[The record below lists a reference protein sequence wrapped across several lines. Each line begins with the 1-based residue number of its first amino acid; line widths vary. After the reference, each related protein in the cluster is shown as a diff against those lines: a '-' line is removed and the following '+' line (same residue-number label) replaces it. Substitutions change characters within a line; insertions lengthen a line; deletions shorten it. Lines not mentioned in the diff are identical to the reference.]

1 MSERTTIGGTTYET
15 IGSSSANLL
24 LRCNGT
30 ARIQWGNKLIDLIK
44 NGKIASG
51 DSSMTVSIIKDS
63 SEIKSD
69 GFYIIE
75 VENDVQLWICKNGK
89 QYNLTGLDLYISA
102 STKQDITAE
111 QKEQALSNIGMYYNT
126 LDDVKKSEIKNG
138 IVYVLEDSNLYT
150 IKNGEIAEF
159 EAKLKTVTVE
169 QEKETGEII
178 NSSFKVVLSVL
189 DTDYIILENKK
200 ISLNQNVHIS
210 KQVQLGSEG
219 ADALSGY
226 RLYFKN
232 GESWLD
238 VDHINERKV
247 ESEKEY
253 IECTYSELRY
263 LIANDKLESQKW
275 YLISNY
281 QNPWKLSNY
290 STTNNRPILVQAL
303 TNNSLYPLGYLLED
317 RTVSIK
323 YDITFNKTVG
333 YTSTRGLITWMKDS
347 NNNEANF
354 DFLDYCDGKG
364 IPLTTLHWDTIED
377 SNGYTNGPKSIF
389 PRGSYNN
396 KLTIHNLKGI
406 VIENEAIADTNVS
419 IIDFKIQDSIDEN
432 EEITQDILNN
442 LSKAVIHDN
451 IIESFGLITSS
462 ECSKF
467 YNNTITESGKLV
479 FNKDCYNNTLN
490 KIYNSTNNSILDTL
504 AIEQLND
511 STFNGIVNNT
521 IIQEGSN
528 SIFNGELSRS
538 SFEVINNSSL
548 NGKINNTSFEDILDC
563 NIYADII
570 RSQFKNIDSCTIQT
584 GTLES
589 VNCRSNL
596 KSLIID
602 SVNYPILYDTSKVK
616 DVYYANN
623 QFQIIEAASVGFTR
637 GMIIMHSG
645 LSAIPEGWAVC
656 DGSEYTVQG
665 EKVITPNLVGRFIKA
680 VSSVSDIGAVNNYNE
695 GLNNDFTLTASHL
708 PQHSHPHNE
717 HTHNI
722 SEITGTIENSNNL
735 ELELTNSN
743 HIEEVTTSTTSVVK
757 SITTEGITSET
768 IDVISEVSTSS
779 KDTEISGGNH
789 THNITIS
796 GGTIDATTSEESQQ
810 TWENKAFKIEPNYY
824 SLIFIMKL

>member
-24 LRCNGT
+24 LKCNGT

-51 DSSMTVSIIKDS
+51 DSSMSVSIIKDS

-69 GFYIIE
+69 GFYVIE
-75 VENDVQLWICKNGK
+75 IGNNVQLWVCKNGK

-126 LDDVKKSEIKNG
+126 LEDVKKSEIKNG

-150 IKNGEIAEF
+150 IRNGEIAEF
-159 EAKLKTVTVE
+159 EAKLRTVTVE
-169 QEKETGEII
+169 QEEETGEII

-189 DTDYIILENKK
+189 DTDYIVLENKK
-200 ISLNQNVHIS
+200 ISLKQNVHVS
-210 KQVQLGSEG
+210 EQVQLGSEG

-238 VDHINERKV
+238 VDRINVRKI
-247 ESEKEY
+247 ETEKEY
-253 IECTYSELRY
+253 IECTYSELRN
-263 LIANDKLESQKW
+263 LIVDNKLESQKW
-275 YLISNY
+275 YVISDY
-281 QNPWKLSNY
+281 QNPWKLSDY
-290 STTNNRPILVQAL
+290 SITNHRPILVQAL

-323 YDITFNKTVG
+323 YDVSFKKIIG

-364 IPLTTLHWDTIED
+364 TPLTTLHWDIIED
-377 SNGYTNGPKSIF
+377 SNGYKNGTKSVF

-396 KLTIHNLKGI
+396 KLTIHNLKGLI
-406 VIENEAIADTNVS
+406 VENDTIADTNVS

-432 EEITQDILNN
+432 AEITQDILNN
-442 LSKAVIHDN
+442 LPKAEIHDN
-451 IIESFGLITSS
+451 IIDSFGLITSN

-467 YNNTITESGKLV
+467 YNNTITESGKLI
-479 FNKDCYNNTLN
+479 FNKDCYHNTLN
-490 KIYNSTNNSILDTL
+490 KIYNSTSNSILDILT
-504 AIEQLND
+504 IEQLNN
-511 STFNGIVNNT
+511 STFNGLINNVS
-521 IIQEGSN
+521 IQEGSN
-528 SIFNGELSRS
+528 STFNGELSRS

-548 NGKINNTSFEDILDC
+548 YGNIYNTSFEEVTDC
-563 NIYADII
+563 NIYANIT
-570 RSQFKNIDSCTIQT
+570 RSQFKNLDSCVIQT

-596 KSLIID
+596 MSLTID
-602 SVNYPILYDTSKVK
+602 NVTYPILYDTSKVK

-623 QFQIIEAASVGFTR
+623 QFQIIEADSVGFTR
-637 GMIIMHSG
+637 GMIMMHSG
-645 LSAIPEGWAVC
+645 LSAIPDGWEIC
-656 DGSEYTVQG
+656 DGRKVTING
-665 EKVITPNLVGRFIKA
+665 EEITLPNLVGRFIKA
-680 VSSVSDIGAVNNYNE
+680 VSSTSDIGAVNNYNE

-708 PQHSHPHNE
+708 PKHSHPHNE

-722 SEITGTIENSNNL
+722 SEITGTTENSNNL
-735 ELELTNSN
+735 EIELTNSS
-743 HIEEVTTSTTSVVK
+743 HIDEVTTSITSVVK
-757 SITTEGITSET
+757 SITAEGVTSET
-768 IDVISEVSTSS
+768 VDVISEVSTSS
-779 KDTEISGGNH
+779 KDVEVSGGNH
-789 THNITIS
+789 THDITIS
-796 GGTIDATTSEESQQ
+796 GGTIEATTSKESQQ

>member
-24 LRCNGT
+24 LKCNGT

-51 DSSMTVSIIKDS
+51 DSSMSVSIIKDS

-69 GFYIIE
+69 GFYVIE
-75 VENDVQLWICKNGK
+75 VGNNVQLWVCKNGK

-102 STKQDITAE
+102 NTKQDITAE

-126 LDDVKKSEIKNG
+126 LEDVKKSEIKNG

-150 IKNGEIAEF
+150 IRNGEIAEF
-159 EAKLKTVTVE
+159 EAKLRTVTVE
-169 QEKETGEII
+169 QQEETGEII

-189 DTDYIILENKK
+189 DTDYIVLENKK
-200 ISLNQNVHIS
+200 ISLKQNVHVS

-238 VDHINERKV
+238 VDRINVRKI

-253 IECTYSELRY
+253 IDCTYLELRN
-263 LIANDKLESQKW
+263 LIANNKLELQKW
-275 YLISNY
+275 YVISDY
-281 QNPWKLSNY
+281 QNPWKLSDY
-290 STTNNRPILVQAL
+290 SVTNHRPILVQAL

-317 RTVSIK
+317 RTISIK
-323 YDITFNKTVG
+323 YDINFNKTIG

-354 DFLDYCDGKG
+354 DFLDYYDGNG
-364 IPLTTLHWDTIED
+364 TPLTTLHWDTIEG
-377 SNGYTNGPKSIF
+377 SNGYKNGTKSVF

-396 KLTIHNLKGI
+396 KLTIHNLKGLI
-406 VIENEAIADTNVS
+406 VENDAIADTNVS
-419 IIDFKIQDSIDEN
+419 IIDFKIQDSIDEDA
-432 EEITQDILNN
+432 EITQDILNN
-442 LSKAVIHDN
+442 LPKAEIHDN
-451 IIESFGLITSS
+451 IIESFGLITSN

-467 YNNTITESGKLV
+467 YNNTITESGKLI
-479 FNKDCYNNTLN
+479 FNKDCYHNTLN
-490 KIYNSTNNSILDTL
+490 KIYNSTSGSTLDTL

-511 STFNGIVNNT
+511 SIFNGLINN
-521 IIQEGSN
+521 ISIQEGSN
-528 SIFNGELSRS
+528 SVFNGELNRA

-548 NGKINNTSFEDILDC
+548 YGNIYNTSFEDVINC
-563 NIYADII
+563 SIYANIT
-570 RSQFKNIDSCTIQT
+570 RSQFKNIDSCVIQT

-596 KSLIID
+596 MSLTID
-602 SVNYPILYDTSKVK
+602 SVTYPILYDTSKVK
-616 DVYYANN
+616 DVYYTNN

-637 GMIIMHSG
+637 GMIVMHSG

-680 VSSVSDIGAVNNYNE
+680 VSSTSDIGAVNNYNE

-735 ELELTNSN
+735 ELELTNSS
-743 HIEEVTTSTTSVVK
+743 HIDEVTTSTTSVVK
-757 SITTEGITSET
+757 SVTAEGVTSET
-768 IDVISEVSTSS
+768 VDVISEVSTSS
-779 KDTEISGGNH
+779 KDAEVSGGNH

-796 GGTIDATTSEESQQ
+796 GGIIEATTSEESQQ